1 MERAAPILAEGH
13 VAHVGFVEDG
23 QPFVIPLGYQFN
35 PAEPDRLYL
44 HGSPA
49 SRALQHVASGAPICI
64 TVTLLDGLVYS
75 RTALYH
81 SMNYRSV
88 VCFGRG
94 SRVTDPELQQKVYRG
109 MVSRYFPGRT
119 AGRDYSEP
127 TAEHLEAT
135 CLVEVRIEEWSAKQR
150 EGGPLG
156 PMDSEPGAGG
166 NCGVVPL

>member
-1 MERAAPILAEGH
+1 MERAGAILAEGH

-44 HGSPA
+44 HGSTA
-49 SRALQHVASGAPICI
+49 SRALEHVASGAPVCI

-109 MVSRYFPGRT
+109 MVSRYFPGRA
-119 AGRDYSEP
+119 AGRDYSAP
-127 TAEHLEAT
+127 TPEHLEAT
-135 CLVEVRIEEWSAKQR
+135 SLVEVRIEEWSAKQR

-156 PMDSEPGAGG
+156 PTDADPDAPGTR
-166 NCGVVPL
+166 GVVPL